1 MHASAQQPQQAFEL
15 QELSNMD
22 WVKSLFRP
30 RQEYEPLQNDADR
43 DDTSMQDD
51 TGDEEGE
58 AAFSWAEYAIFLL
71 LGIAM
76 LWAWNMFL
84 AAAPYFQLRFRT
96 SQWIL
101 DHFQAAEISVST
113 VTNLSSM
120 IILTKLQKGASYPR
134 RISASLVLNT
144 LIFGVLTLSTLV
156 KVPAGVYFGF
166 LLVAI
171 FFASFSTGLI
181 QNGLFSF
188 ASGFG
193 RSEYTQAIM
202 TGQAVAGVLPPLA
215 QIISVLAVKRPDGA
229 GSTDAS
235 PTSAFIYFLTATAV
249 SIIAL
254 LAFFYLLRRHYHHNS
269 LKSAAESTTNG
280 TAEGDVITDDARIA
294 GSDSDEVSPEE
305 RPSVSLTKLFL
316 KMPFLCAA
324 VFICFGVTMVF
335 PVFTASI
342 RSVGDVDSAIFIPTA
357 FLLWNIGDLVGRLS
371 TLWRRISLTHYP
383 FALFCLA
390 MARLLFIP
398 LYFLC
403 NIKGKGA
410 VVSSDFFY
418 LVIVQFLFGLSN
430 GYLGSECMM
439 GAGEWVAPDEREAA
453 GGFMGLMLVSGLT
466 VGSLLSFLLGDV

>member
-1 MHASAQQPQQAFEL
+1 MG
-15 QELSNMD
+15 
-22 WVKSLFRP
+22 WIKSLFRP
-30 RQEYEPLQNDADR
+30 RQEYEPLQNDADQ
-43 DDTSMQDD
+43 DDTSIQDEAE
-51 TGDEEGE
+51 DETKE

-96 SQWIL
+96 SRWIL

-120 IILTKLQKGASYPR
+120 ITLTKLQKGASYPR
-134 RISASLVLNT
+134 RISASLVLNI
-144 LIFGVLTLSTLV
+144 LIFGVLSISTLV

-215 QIISVLAVKRPDGA
+215 QIISVLAVSAKRPDGA

-235 PTSAFIYFLTATAV
+235 PTSALIYFLTATAI
-249 SIIAL
+249 SILAL
-254 LAFFYLLRRHYHHNS
+254 LAFFYLLRRHHHHNS
-269 LKSAAESTTNG
+269 LKAAAKSSANG
-280 TAEGDVITDDARIA
+280 TSEGDVLTDDVRVT
-294 GSDSDEVSPEE
+294 GSGDDDVEPEE
-305 RPSVSLTKLFL
+305 RPSVSLTTLFL

-342 RSVGDVDSAIFIPTA
+342 RSVRGIDSAIFIPTA
-357 FLLWNIGDLVGRLS
+357 FLLWNIGDLLGRLS
-371 TLWRRISLTHYP
+371 TLWKRISLTHYP

-418 LVIVQFLFGLSN
+418 LVIVQFLFGFSN

-439 GAGEWVAPDEREAA
+439 GAGEWVAPEEREAA